1 MNNYENTMAAD
12 VPHPFLVKPATDM
25 ILCIELGT
33 VVWARNSS
41 ACLGS
46 EGRINV
52 NHKHHGASK
61 IPNDA
66 VITRQKWYD
75 ISYNIAVTAVKY
87 KEFKPTKGIQ
97 YLALTSELFY
107 VYSGSETKLTA
118 LYNDTALNATLKGF
132 SFNFELVLLWFLN
145 SSL

>member
-1 MNNYENTMAAD
+1 M
-12 VPHPFLVKPATDM
+12 
-25 ILCIELGT
+25 
-33 VVWARNSS
+33 
-41 ACLGS
+41 
-46 EGRINV
+46 

-66 VITRQKWYD
+66 VITRQKYYD

-87 KEFKPTKGIQ
+87 KEFKPTKGNQ

-132 SFNFELVLLWFLN
+132 SFNFELVLL
-145 SSL
+145 

>member
-1 MNNYENTMAAD
+1 MAAD

-52 NHKHHGASK
+52 TME
-61 IPNDA
+61 P
-66 VITRQKWYD
+66 QKYQM
-75 ISYNIAVTAVKY
+75 T
-87 KEFKPTKGIQ
+87 P
-97 YLALTSELFY
+97 L
-107 VYSGSETKLTA
+107 
-118 LYNDTALNATLKGF
+118 
-132 SFNFELVLLWFLN
+132 
-145 SSL
+145 